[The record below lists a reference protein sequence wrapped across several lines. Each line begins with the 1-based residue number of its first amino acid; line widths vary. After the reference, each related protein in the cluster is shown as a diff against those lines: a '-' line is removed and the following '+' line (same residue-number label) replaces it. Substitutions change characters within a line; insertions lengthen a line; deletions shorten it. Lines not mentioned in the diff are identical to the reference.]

1 MKKIVFVSGTRAD
14 FSKIKSLM
22 MKVENS
28 NEFELFIFVTGM
40 HMSKKFGSTYMEI
53 EKCGF
58 KNIYKYINHD
68 KYYQMDKALSSTID
82 GFSKFIHEIEPDLI
96 VVHGDRVEPLAAA
109 IVGSLNNILVA
120 HIEGGEL
127 SGTIDESLRHAI
139 SKLAHIHLVND
150 EIAKKRLIQMGED
163 EKSIFI
169 IGSPD
174 LELLNNTISLDEA
187 KKYYDIKFKNYA
199 IAIFHP
205 ITTEINS
212 LYKQSEEFVNALIK
226 SEKNYIVI
234 YPNNDLGFELILQ
247 NYERLKNNER
257 FKIFPSLR
265 FEYFIS
271 LLKNANFIIGN
282 SSCIIKEALYLNI
295 NGILV
300 GSRQDGRTDINK
312 TIRVNAE
319 EKDILEAI
327 LNTSK
332 CTNITNKRLEILNS
346 SEQFYRLLKNN
357 ILFTIN
363 KQKIFMDKKNDF
375 VL

>member
-22 MKVENS
+22 MKIENS
-28 NEFELFIFVTGM
+28 NEFELFIFATGM
-40 HMSKKFGSTYMEI
+40 HMSKKFGSTYIEI

-68 KYYQMDKALSSTID
+68 KYYQTDKALASTID

-96 VVHGDRVEPLAAA
+96 VVHGDRIEPLAAA
-109 IVGSLNNILVA
+109 VVGSLNNILVA

-150 EIAKKRLIQMGED
+150 EIAKKRLMQMGED

-174 LELLNNTISLDEA
+174 LELLNNNISLNEV
-187 KKYYDIKFKNYA
+187 KKYYDINFKNYA
-199 IAIFHP
+199 IAMFHP
-205 ITTEINS
+205 VTTEIDS
-212 LYKQSEEFVNALIK
+212 LYEQSEEFVNALIK

-247 NYERLKNNER
+247 NYEKLKNNDK

-271 LLKNANFIIGN
+271 LLKNADFIIGN
-282 SSCIIKEALYLNI
+282 SSCILKEALYLGI

-300 GSRQDGRTDINK
+300 GTRQDGRTDIDK
-312 TIRVNAE
+312 IIKVKVN
-319 EKDILEAI
+319 EKDILKAI
-327 LNTSK
+327 LNINISK
-332 CTNITNKRLEILNS
+332 NSANKKIEALNS
-346 SEQFYRLLKNN
+346 SEKFYKLLKNS
-357 ILFTIN
+357 ILFNIN
-363 KQKIFMDKKNDF
+363 KQKIFMIKNN
-375 VL
+375 LK

>member
-265 FEYFIS
+265 FEYFIT
-271 LLKNANFIIGN
+271 LLKNADFIIGN
-282 SSCIIKEALYLNI
+282 SSCILKEALYLKTA
-295 NGILV
+295 GILV
-300 GSRQDGRTDINK
+300 GSRQNGRLGNENTLK
-312 TIRVNAE
+312 VNANSDE
-319 EKDILEAI
+319 ILKAI
-327 LNTSK
+327 NTIHKKQDLFSAK
-332 CTNITNKRLEILNS
+332 LEILDS
-346 SEQFYRLLKNN
+346 SKLFFEYLLSGEFFK
-357 ILFTIN
+357 LST
-363 KQKIFMDKKNDF
+363 QKVFKDIK
-375 VL
+375 

>member
-40 HMSKKFGSTYMEI
+40 HMSKKFGSTYIEI

-82 GFSKFIHEIEPDLI
+82 GFSKFIHEVEPDLI
-96 VVHGDRVEPLAAA
+96 IVHGDRVEPLAAA

-120 HIEGGEL
+120 HIEGGEI
-127 SGTIDESLRHAI
+127 SGTIDDSLRHAI

-150 EIAKKRLIQMGED
+150 KFAKRRLTQLGED
-163 EKSIFI
+163 KKSIFI

-205 ITTEINS
+205 VTTEINS

-226 SEKNYIVI
+226 SGKNYIVI

-247 NYERLKNNER
+247 NYEKIKNNDKFR
-257 FKIFPSLR
+257 IFPSLR

-271 LLKNANFIIGN
+271 LLKNADFIIGN
-282 SSCIIKEALYLNI
+282 SSCIIKEALYLGV

-300 GSRQDGRTDINK
+300 GSRQDGRTDIDKITKVKANQ
-312 TIRVNAE
+312 E
-319 EKDILEAI
+319 DILEAI
-327 LNTSK
+327 LNL
-332 CTNITNKRLEILNS
+332 NIHNNPINKQLEILNS
-346 SEQFYRLLKNN
+346 SEEFYQLLKNKS
-357 ILFTIN
+357 LFSIN
-363 KQKIFMDKKNDF
+363 KQKIFMDKQ
-375 VL
+375 

>member
-22 MKVENS
+22 IKVENS
-28 NEFELFIFVTGM
+28 NEFELFIFATGM
-40 HMSKKFGSTYMEI
+40 HMSKKFGSTYIEI

-68 KYYQMDKALSSTID
+68 KYYQTDKALASTID
-82 GFSKFIHEIEPDLI
+82 GFSKFIHEVEPDLI
-96 VVHGDRVEPLAAA
+96 VVHGDRIEPLAAA
-109 IVGSLNNILVA
+109 VVGSLNNILVA

-150 EIAKKRLIQMGED
+150 EIAKKRLMQMGED

-174 LELLNNTISLDEA
+174 LELLNNNISLDEA
-187 KKYYDIKFKNYA
+187 KKYYDINFKNYA
-199 IAIFHP
+199 IAMFHP
-205 ITTEINS
+205 ITTEIDS

-247 NYERLKNNER
+247 NYEKLKNNDK

-271 LLKNANFIIGN
+271 LLKNADFIIGN
-282 SSCIIKEALYLNI
+282 SSCILKEALYLGT
-295 NGILV
+295 NGILI
-300 GSRQDGRTDINK
+300 GTRQDGRTDIDKITKVKAN
-312 TIRVNAE
+312 

-327 LNTSK
+327 LNLHK
-332 CTNITNKRLEILNS
+332 RNNIANKKLDILNS
-346 SEQFYRLLKNN
+346 SEQFYKLLKNN
-357 ILFTIN
+357 NLFNIN
-363 KQKIFMDKKNDF
+363 KQKIFRDQQ
-375 VL
+375 

>member
-1 MKKIVFVSGTRAD
+1 
-14 FSKIKSLM
+14 LM
-22 MKVENS
+22 Q
-28 NEFELFIFVTGM
+28 L
-40 HMSKKFGSTYMEI
+40 
-53 EKCGF
+53 
-58 KNIYKYINHD
+58 
-68 KYYQMDKALSSTID
+68 
-82 GFSKFIHEIEPDLI
+82 
-96 VVHGDRVEPLAAA
+96 
-109 IVGSLNNILVA
+109 
-120 HIEGGEL
+120 
-127 SGTIDESLRHAI
+127 
-139 SKLAHIHLVND
+139 
-150 EIAKKRLIQMGED
+150 GED

-174 LELLNNTISLDEA
+174 LELLNDNKISLNEA
-187 KKYYDIKFKNYA
+187 KKYYDINYENYA
-199 IAIFHP
+199 LLMFHP
-205 ITTEINS
+205 VTTEITSIKNQADN
-212 LYKQSEEFVNALIK
+212 LVKALIQ
-226 SEKNYIVI
+226 SNKNYIVI

-363 KQKIFMDKKNDF
+363 KQKIFMDKK
-375 VL
+375 

>member
-282 SSCIIKEALYLNI
+282 SSCIIKEALYLNV

-300 GSRQDGRTDINK
+300 GSRQDGRTGINK

-363 KQKIFMDKKNDF
+363 KQKIFMDKK
-375 VL
+375 

>member
-1 MKKIVFVSGTRAD
+1 MKKILFITGTRAD
-14 FSKIKSLM
+14 YSKIKSLM
-22 MKVENS
+22 YRVQNS
-28 NEFELFIFVTGM
+28 SEFELYIFATGM
-40 HMSKKFGSTYMEI
+40 HLSKNFGYTVKELY
-53 EKCGF
+53 KNGF
-58 KNIYKYINHD
+58 KNIYEFINYD
-68 KYYQMDKALSSTID
+68 KYFSTDKALATTID
-82 GFSKFIHEIEPDLI
+82 GFSRYVNELKPDLI
-96 VVHGDRVEPLAAA
+96 VVHGDRIEPLAAA
-109 IVGSLNNILVA
+109 IVGALNNILVA
-120 HIEGGEL
+120 HIEGGEI
-127 SGTIDESLRHAI
+127 SGTIDDSLRHAI

-150 EIAKKRLIQMGED
+150 EFAKRRLMQLGED

-363 KQKIFMDKKNDF
+363 KQKIFMDKK
-375 VL
+375 

>member
-150 EIAKKRLIQMGED
+150 EFAKRRLMQLGED

-174 LELLNNTISLDEA
+174 LELLNDNKISLSEA
-187 KKYYDIKFKNYA
+187 KKYYDINYENYA
-199 IAIFHP
+199 LLMFHP
-205 ITTEINS
+205 VTTEITSIKNQADN
-212 LYKQSEEFVNALIK
+212 LVKALIQ
-226 SEKNYIVI
+226 SNKNYIVI

-247 NYERLKNNER
+247 SYEELKNNPR
-257 FKIFPSLR
+257 FKLFPSLR
-265 FEYFIS
+265 FEYFIT
-271 LLKNANFIIGN
+271 LLKNADFIIGN
-282 SSCIIKEALYLNI
+282 SSCILKEALYLKTA
-295 NGILV
+295 GILV
-300 GSRQDGRTDINK
+300 GSRQNGRLGNENTLK
-312 TIRVNAE
+312 VNANSDE
-319 EKDILEAI
+319 ILKAI
-327 LNTSK
+327 NTIHKKQDLFSAK
-332 CTNITNKRLEILNS
+332 LEILDS
-346 SEQFYRLLKNN
+346 SKLFFEYLLSGEFFK
-357 ILFTIN
+357 LST
-363 KQKIFMDKKNDF
+363 QKVFKDIKHA
-375 VL
+375 

>member
-22 MKVENS
+22 MKVDNS

-68 KYYQMDKALSSTID
+68 KYYQTDKALASTID
-82 GFSKFIHEIEPDLI
+82 GFSKFIHEVEPDLI
-96 VVHGDRVEPLAAA
+96 VVHGDRIEPLAAA
-109 IVGSLNNILVA
+109 AVGSLNNILVA

-174 LELLNNTISLDEA
+174 LELLNNNISLNEV
-187 KKYYDIKFKNYA
+187 KKYYDINFENYA
-199 IAIFHP
+199 IAMFHP
-205 ITTEINS
+205 VTTEINS

-247 NYERLKNNER
+247 NYEKLKNNDK

-271 LLKNANFIIGN
+271 LLKNADFIIGN
-282 SSCIIKEALYLNI
+282 SSCILKEALYLGT
-295 NGILV
+295 NGIII
-300 GSRQDGRTDINK
+300 GTRQDGRTDIDKITKVKAN
-312 TIRVNAE
+312 

-327 LNTSK
+327 LNLHK
-332 CTNITNKRLEILNS
+332 RNNIANKKLDILNS
-346 SEQFYRLLKNN
+346 SEQFYKLLKNN
-357 ILFTIN
+357 NLFNIN
-363 KQKIFMDKKNDF
+363 KQKIFRDQQ
-375 VL
+375 

>member
-174 LELLNNTISLDEA
+174 LELLNNIISLDET

-205 ITTEINS
+205 VTTEINS
-212 LYKQSEEFVNALIK
+212 LHKQSEEFVNALIK

-271 LLKNANFIIGN
+271 LLKNADFIIGN
-282 SSCIIKEALYLNI
+282 SSCILKEALYLNV

-300 GSRQDGRTDINK
+300 GSRQDGRTDIHGTTRASAK
-312 TIRVNAE
+312 

-332 CTNITNKRLEILNS
+332 YTNTTNKRLEILNS
-346 SEQFYRLLKNN
+346 SEQFYRLLKDN

-363 KQKIFMDKKNDF
+363 KQKIFMDKK
-375 VL
+375 

>member
-1 MKKIVFVSGTRAD
+1 
-14 FSKIKSLM
+14 
-22 MKVENS
+22 
-28 NEFELFIFVTGM
+28 
-40 HMSKKFGSTYMEI
+40 
-53 EKCGF
+53 
-58 KNIYKYINHD
+58 
-68 KYYQMDKALSSTID
+68 
-82 GFSKFIHEIEPDLI
+82 
-96 VVHGDRVEPLAAA
+96 
-109 IVGSLNNILVA
+109 
-120 HIEGGEL
+120 
-127 SGTIDESLRHAI
+127 
-139 SKLAHIHLVND
+139 
-150 EIAKKRLIQMGED
+150 
-163 EKSIFI
+163 
-169 IGSPD
+169 
-174 LELLNNTISLDEA
+174 
-187 KKYYDIKFKNYA
+187 
-199 IAIFHP
+199 
-205 ITTEINS
+205 
-212 LYKQSEEFVNALIK
+212 FVNALIK

-282 SSCIIKEALYLNI
+282 SSCIIKEALYLNV

-332 CTNITNKRLEILNS
+332 CTNIINKRLEILNS

-363 KQKIFMDKKNDF
+363 KQKIFMDKK
-375 VL
+375 

>member
-28 NEFELFIFVTGM
+28 NEFELFIFATGM

-58 KNIYKYINHD
+58 KNIYKYMNHD
-68 KYYQMDKALSSTID
+68 KYYQMDKALSSTVD

-174 LELLNNTISLDEA
+174 LELLNNIISLDEA

-199 IAIFHP
+199 MVIFHP
-205 ITTEINS
+205 VTTETNS

-226 SEKNYIVI
+226 SNKNYIVI

-257 FKIFPSLR
+257 FRIFSSLR

-282 SSCIIKEALYLNI
+282 SSCIIKEALYLNV

-300 GSRQDGRTDINK
+300 GSRQNGREGNK
-312 TIRVNAE
+312 DVLKVNA
-319 EKDILEAI
+319 KSD
-327 LNTSK
+327 
-332 CTNITNKRLEILNS
+332 EILKAIEQIYQKQNFCVSNLKILDS
-346 SEQFYRLLKNN
+346 SK
-357 ILFTIN
+357 LFFEYLQSGKFFEIN
-363 KQKIFMDKKNDF
+363 KQKTFKELK
-375 VL
+375 L